1 MGRTTIVKILSKIQ
15 NYHFVTLVAWF
26 SRGMQALL
34 QVMILSIVSQ
44 LLGVDDYTVY
54 ILITS
59 LLCWFLLAD
68 LGLGFS
74 LQNKIS
80 SLKSRGK
87 SYKEFIATILFI
99 GSILIIIFGV
109 LTWIVSNSLASYYL
123 SNFSIDSDYT
133 QIFFISVLLMICVG
147 VFSMVYKIWYALE
160 KGYWSSIVPAI
171 SVLISYLF
179 LLWLQKNEEQSLEII
194 LLAYFG
200 PLAFMPM
207 VFYAYFLFKLRSKIS
222 FKNIDIEIILKKSK
236 EFLFFGLMALLVLNV
251 DFFIASQVLSSEEVI
266 QYHILLK
273 IFSLALFIYSAF
285 LMAIWPVLSE
295 KISSKENYHVIE
307 GMVRK
312 SLPVGMLFMIIFT
325 GFIVVFGEYIYR
337 YLIRNIE
344 VNISPVLVVSF
355 GLYFL
360 IRVWTDTFAMILQAG
375 NNLKP
380 LLTIVPIQAFVS
392 VSLQI
397 FLSMKYGVYGL
408 LMGLIISFLC
418 TVFWYLP
425 YSSHQFL
432 KVNAKDEL

>member
-1 MGRTTIVKILSKIQ
+1 VKILSKIQ

-34 QVMILSIVSQ
+34 QVMILSIISQ

-59 LLCWFLLAD
+59 LLCWFLLTD

-99 GSILIIIFGV
+99 GLILIIIFGV

-344 VNISPVLVVSF
+344 VNISPVLVVIF

-360 IRVWTDTFAMILQAG
+360 IRVWTDTFTMILQAG

-432 KVNAKDEL
+432 KVNSKDEL

>member
-1 MGRTTIVKILSKIQ
+1 VGRTTIVKILSKIQ

-147 VFSMVYKIWYALE
+147 VFGMVYKIWYALE

>member
-147 VFSMVYKIWYALE
+147 VFGMVYKIWYALE

>member
-1 MGRTTIVKILSKIQ
+1 VKILSKIQ

-99 GSILIIIFGV
+99 GPILIIIFGV

-147 VFSMVYKIWYALE
+147 VFGMVYKIWYALE

>member
-1 MGRTTIVKILSKIQ
+1 VKILSKIQ
-15 NYHFVTLVAWF
+15 NYHFVTLAAWF

-80 SLKSRGK
+80 SLKSQGK

-109 LTWIVSNSLASYYL
+109 LTWIVSHSLASYYL

-147 VFSMVYKIWYALE
+147 VFGMVYKIWYALE

-207 VFYAYFLFKLRSKIS
+207 MFYAYFLFKLRTKIS
-222 FKNIDIEIILKKSK
+222 FKNIDIETILKKSK

-251 DFFIASQVLSSEEVI
+251 DFFIAAQVLSSEEVI

-295 KISSKENYHVIE
+295 KISSK
-307 GMVRK
+307 
-312 SLPVGMLFMIIFT
+312 
-325 GFIVVFGEYIYR
+325 
-337 YLIRNIE
+337 
-344 VNISPVLVVSF
+344 
-355 GLYFL
+355 
-360 IRVWTDTFAMILQAG
+360 
-375 NNLKP
+375 
-380 LLTIVPIQAFVS
+380 
-392 VSLQI
+392 
-397 FLSMKYGVYGL
+397 
-408 LMGLIISFLC
+408 
-418 TVFWYLP
+418 
-425 YSSHQFL
+425 
-432 KVNAKDEL
+432 